1 MYRFYCVYPFFMRMD
16 HLLAIWKRMHHFIGY
31 IWNEIGGVFFNY
43 VQNHAG
49 GWLEFHFI
57 VRALPGSYLD
67 QVILLVWS
75 NMDCAP
81 YIKSYTYLLF
91 NKK

>member
-1 MYRFYCVYPFFMRMD
+1 MCIVFIVYTPFLREGTIYWRFGRGCTILLGIFGMR
-16 HLLAIWKRMHHFIGY
+16 LVGF
-31 IWNEIGGVFFNY
+31 FFNY

-67 QVILLVWS
+67 QVILLLWPK
-75 NMDCAP
+75 C
-81 YIKSYTYLLF
+81 
-91 NKK
+91 

>member
-1 MYRFYCVYPFFMRMD
+1 MYRFYCVYPFFMRRD

-67 QVILLVWS
+67 QVILLLWPK
-75 NMDCAP
+75 C
-81 YIKSYTYLLF
+81 
-91 NKK
+91 